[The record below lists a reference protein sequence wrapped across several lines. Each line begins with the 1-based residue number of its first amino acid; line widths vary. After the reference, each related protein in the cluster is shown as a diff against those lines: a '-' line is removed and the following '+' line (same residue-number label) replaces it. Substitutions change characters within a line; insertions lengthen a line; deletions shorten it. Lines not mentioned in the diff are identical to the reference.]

1 MNRTRIALA
10 LLVIIAAPAA
20 ALDDVAGWQMT
31 KWGMSETEVKAAM
44 PDGLR
49 DIRPPT
55 KYVGAYAPLASEFR
69 VDRFQFAVV
78 LQFSDDTRR
87 LRQVLITADDASL
100 DRWAVVRD
108 LLIEKYG
115 LPRQQRGDTL
125 VWFFPSTAIEL
136 ARSTDPILRLTT
148 IRYYPAAAVKDD
160 KGKF

>member
-1 MNRTRIALA
+1 MNRTLIALA
-10 LLVIIAAPAA
+10 LLVIIAVPAT
-20 ALDDVAGWQMT
+20 ALEDVAGWQMT
-31 KWGMSETEVKAAM
+31 KWGMSEPEVKAAM

-49 DIRPPT
+49 DVSPPT

-69 VDRFQFAVV
+69 IDRFHFAVV
-78 LQFSDDTRR
+78 LQFADDSRR

-100 DRWAVVRD
+100 DRWALARD

-115 LPRQQRGDTL
+115 PPRQQRGDKI
-125 VWFFPSTAIEL
+125 VWLFPSTVIEL